1 MNTPSEDSKPA
12 TEPAKLEPSHAYA
25 VRQGEK
31 E

>member
-1 MNTPSEDSKPA
+1 MSLPSEDSKPG

-25 VRQGEK
+25 ARHGER

>member
-1 MNTPSEDSKPA
+1 MNRPSEGSRPA
-12 TEPAKLEPSHAYA
+12 TEPAKLELSHAYA

>member
-1 MNTPSEDSKPA
+1 MNTPSEDSMPA
-12 TEPAKLEPSHAYA
+12 TEPAKLELSRAYA